1 MIERRS
7 IDVEGLGHGDLPI
20 PAAARVGSLVATG
33 GVRGVD
39 RMTGK
44 MPTDL
49 SEQVR
54 LMFENLLV
62 ILQAAG
68 ATRDGI
74 LKLTIWIRNH
84 DARAAINRE
93 WLAMFPDEH
102 SRPARHIMLYELG
115 GGMLVQCEALAVA
128 E

>member
-7 IDVEGLGHGDLPI
+7 IHVEGLGHGDLPI

-74 LKLTIWIRNH
+74 LKLTIWIRNN

>member
-7 IDVEGLGHGDLPI
+7 IHVEGLGHGDLPI

-68 ATRDGI
+68 ATREGI
-74 LKLTIWIRNH
+74 LKLTIWIRNN

>member
-7 IDVEGLGHGDLPI
+7 IHVEGLGHGDLPI
-20 PAAARVGSLVATG
+20 PAAARVGPLVATG

-49 SEQVR
+49 AEQVR

-74 LKLTIWIRNH
+74 LKLTIWIRNN

>member
-1 MIERRS
+1 
-7 IDVEGLGHGDLPI
+7 
-20 PAAARVGSLVATG
+20 
-33 GVRGVD
+33 
-39 RMTGK
+39 MTGK

-49 SEQVR
+49 AEQVR

-74 LKLTIWIRNH
+74 LKLTIWIRNN